1 MRKQNCNIDVDT
13 LRKKQ
18 LKFKLFTQKHQM
30 QNKIK
35 HISKLKNRINNL
47 KNRNQLNN
55 LISSHNMPSNNS
67 RNIVTMQLRN
77 KRR

>member
-1 MRKQNCNIDVDT
+1 
-13 LRKKQ
+13 
-18 LKFKLFTQKHQM
+18 M